1 MFGKAVDKHNTLM
14 SLGMQ
19 NQGCDRHL
27 FGLLTLAR
35 EDPNLGSLP
44 KIFSDPSFVKRYVRC
59 IDFYSLSINISV
71 KLYSVKTMLLEHN
84 IIIF

>member
-35 EDPNLGSLP
+35 EDPSLGSLP
-44 KIFSDPSFVKRYVRC
+44 KIFSDPSFAKRYVRC
-59 IDFYSLSINISV
+59 IDFLAINISV
-71 KLYSVKTMLLEHN
+71 KLYSVKTMLVEHN

>member
-44 KIFSDPSFVKRYVRC
+44 KIFSDPSFAKRYVMC
-59 IDFYSLSINISV
+59 IDFLAINISV
-71 KLYSVKTMLLEHN
+71 NLYSVKTMLVEHN